1 MSRVT
6 GKIYRAVIHDGY
18 LRPLYF
24 HYPPRQ
30 TEWAIC
36 IRDTDLLLLV
46 EEVNEIWFHVVF
58 EDQHGWVQLDG
69 MELHE

>member
-1 MSRVT
+1 MSRAT
-6 GKIYRAVIHDGY
+6 GKIYRAVIHYGGD

-24 HYPPRQ
+24 HYPPKD
-30 TEWAIC
+30 WSIAI
-36 IRDTDLLLLV
+36 RNNDLVLLV

-69 MELHE
+69 MEPHE

>member
-6 GKIYRAVIHDGY
+6 GKIYRAVIRDGY
-18 LRPLYF
+18 LRPLYWD
-24 HYPPRQ
+24 YRSEQ
-30 TEWAIC
+30 ENWDTL
-36 IRDTDLLLLV
+36 IRDNDLVLLV

-69 MELHE
+69 MEPHE